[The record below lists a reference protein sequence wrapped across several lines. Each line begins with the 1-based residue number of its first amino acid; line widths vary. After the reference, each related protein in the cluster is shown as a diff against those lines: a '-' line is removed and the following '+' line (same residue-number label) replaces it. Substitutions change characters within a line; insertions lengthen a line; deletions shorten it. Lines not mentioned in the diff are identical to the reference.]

1 MKKQLSYAFIALA
14 ALLCGCSKENIQDE
28 SFAAESGSK
37 QETGGGKVS
46 IQAIIESGAKSALT
60 DENNFAWKDG
70 ETISVGTD
78 KGKFETFTC
87 EDAAEGLFS
96 KTFSGTVPS
105 LLVAVSPAQNG
116 TFTATNS
123 FQLTLPSAYT
133 YTVGVTNNLMVGTPD
148 AGSNTKFY
156 FRHAAALLKITYGN
170 VPAGTQAL
178 RLNLSNAGNIH
189 LTGTVTVG
197 GTSASDIQIS
207 NTRAGLDGDAVT
219 IRLSSPTAVEQ
230 DLVFYIPV
238 PTGDYPA
245 KCLSTCL
252 LDAQSAVIAD
262 SKSVLANALTLR
274 RGDIYDMPKISLESG
289 FTPYTVGSANN
300 TDDFGASRSE
310 AYAIPKGKILTLEF
324 YNYSAATQNWYNWVL
339 VLANKAYGADGY
351 TEYLAFRADAWGWT
365 PTATFDTDQSLRNNL
380 TMDWTDW
387 ALFRQKMNGAYV
399 TMSIENRS
407 GVACI
412 KASSLAADKSVT
424 FTETYK
430 FSIGAGKDI
439 VAHLTTE
446 HGHLD
451 IRKCRYE
458 DAEETEE
465 DDSAFIPTYS
475 DDYRSIMGWNDRARW
490 NLANVHDPSV
500 AYYKGYYYMYA
511 TDASY
516 GNQHLQA
523 TTGRHFQ
530 GRRSSD
536 LVNWSHLPGPMN
548 DAPAWAR
555 DSLNAIRGRMGLGS
569 VTPNWG
575 YWAPVIRTV
584 TVGGVEKLRMY
595 YSLVALGGLSGGT
608 FGNEL
613 SFIGMCESTDPSNP
627 SSWVD
632 KGYVVSSSSDKGRT
646 ESYGSSFENAYFR
659 FNAIDPTYLVDDDG
673 KHWLIYGSWHSGFAI
688 LEIDPASGKPKNA
701 FNGSIYKGLGNPWG
715 GNTKF
720 GTRIATRVPGGN
732 WARWQGS
739 EAPEIIK
746 KDGWYYM
753 FMAYDELSFA
763 YNTRVCR
770 SSSINGPYYDIEGTN
785 VTNGGDCFPIVT
797 HPYKF
802 SQGYGWVGISHCGI
816 FRQEGTDDWFYCSQ
830 GRLPAEVDNALM
842 MGHVRRLVWCPSS
855 PDKPNDLW
863 PLALPERYAG
873 LSNGKIKSSEI
884 AGTWEHINLGYQQG
898 IMQGS
903 NTLVLSANGT
913 MSGALQGSWSYDE
926 SKNYLTLKPNG
937 STAVVVVVA
946 READWEASPRKKTL
960 VYAGTAKGLYAT
972 WWGKKK

>member
-1 MKKQLSYAFIALA
+1 MKKHLSILLSAILTLA
-14 ALLCGCSKENIQDE
+14 WNACVKE
-28 SFAAESGSK
+28 SAP
-37 QETGGGKVS
+37 TG
-46 IQAIIESGAKSALT
+46 
-60 DENNFAWKDG
+60 NP
-70 ETISVGTD
+70 SV
-78 KGKFETFTC
+78 K
-87 EDAAEGLFS
+87 
-96 KTFSGTVPS
+96 
-105 LLVAVSPAQNG
+105 PAQEEHPEEPEPP
-116 TFTATNS
+116 
-123 FQLTLPSAYT
+123 QE
-133 YTVGVTNNLMVGTPD
+133 D
-148 AGSNTKFY
+148 K
-156 FRHAAALLKITYGN
+156 
-170 VPAGTQAL
+170 
-178 RLNLSNAGNIH
+178 
-189 LTGTVTVG
+189 
-197 GTSASDIQIS
+197 
-207 NTRAGLDGDAVT
+207 
-219 IRLSSPTAVEQ
+219 
-230 DLVFYIPV
+230 
-238 PTGDYPA
+238 
-245 KCLSTCL
+245 
-252 LDAQSAVIAD
+252 
-262 SKSVLANALTLR
+262 
-274 RGDIYDMPKISLESG
+274 
-289 FTPYTVGSANN
+289 FTPYIVGSAGH
-300 TDDFGASRSE
+300 TDAFHAACSE
-310 AYAIPKGKILTLEF
+310 AYAIPKGKILNLEF
-324 YNYSAATQNWYNWVL
+324 YNYSAKTENWYNWVL
-339 VLANKAYGADGY
+339 VLGNKAYGADGY

-365 PTATFDTDQSLRNNL
+365 PTATFDTDPSLRNNL

-387 ALFRQKMNGAYV
+387 ALFRQKMDGAYV

-407 GVACI
+407 GAAYI
-412 KASSLAADKSVT
+412 KASSRAADKSVT

-451 IRKCRYE
+451 IRKCWYE
-458 DAEETEE
+458 NAEDTQE
-465 DDSAFIPTYS
+465 DDSSFIPAYS
-475 DDYRSIMGWNDRARW
+475 DDYRDIMGWNDRARW

-523 TTGRHFQ
+523 SSGRHFQ

-548 DAPAWAR
+548 DAPSWAR

-569 VTPNWG
+569 VSPEWG

-701 FNGSIYKGLGNPWG
+701 YNSNTYKGLGNPWG
-715 GNTKF
+715 NNAKF
-720 GTRIATRVPGGN
+720 GTRIVTRVPSGP

-746 KDGWYYM
+746 KDGYYYL
-753 FMAYDELSFA
+753 FMAYDELSVA

-770 SSSINGPYYDIEGTN
+770 STSIGGPYYDIEGTN
-785 VTNGGDCFPIVT
+785 ITGGGDAYPVVT
-797 HPYKF
+797 HPYQF
-802 SQGYGWVGISHCGI
+802 SQGYGWVGCSHCSI
-816 FRQEGTDDWFYCSQ
+816 FRQEGTGDWFYCSQ
-830 GRLPAEVDNALM
+830 SRLPAWIDNALM
-842 MGHVRRLVWCPSS
+842 MGQVRRIVWCPSS
-855 PDKPNDLW
+855 PDNLGDLW

-873 LSNGKIKSSEI
+873 LTNGKVKASEI
-884 AGTWEHINLGYQQG
+884 PGIWEHINLGYSQG
-898 IMQGS
+898 NMQVAAS
-903 NTLVLSANGT
+903 LTLSSNGT
-913 MSGALQGSWSYDE
+913 MSGALQGTWSYDAD
-926 SKNYLTLKPNG
+926 KQYLTLRPSG
-937 STAVVVVVA
+937 GIPVVVVVA
-946 READWEASPRKKTL
+946 READWEASPRVKTL
-960 VYAGTAKGLYAT
+960 VYAGTAKGLRSTY
-972 WWGKKK
+972 WGKKK